1 MSILFRPKRAASSDH
16 APGPNIA
23 KETAVAARMN
33 GNGSMG
39 RADTPDQTK
48 RIAKAV
54 AVMGVQRPP
63 INKPPQTIGAR
74 RNSAI
79 RGPASA
85 VCISI
90 PMHEEAKAQRRMS
103 RPKPGQE
110 LGNVEKR
117 RCMVSDRAYKGADPV
132 TSTRTGEV

>member
-1 MSILFRPKRAASSDH
+1 MSILFRPKRTASSDH

-23 KETAVAARMN
+23 NETAVAARTN
-33 GNGSMG
+33 GNGATG
-39 RADTPDQTK
+39 RADTPDQSK
-48 RIAKAV
+48 RSAKMV
-54 AVMGVQRPP
+54 AARGVQRAE
-63 INKPPQTIGAR
+63 IKRTPQTVRDR
-74 RNSAI
+74 RSIAI

-103 RPKPGQE
+103 RPKPGHE

-117 RCMVSDRAYKGADPV
+117 RCMVLDRAYKDAGPLS
-132 TSTRTGEV
+132 ST